1 IRMPDGTR
9 KEIEEEVPVPDSP
22 EERTDAPEEKPNEEE
37 RVTPMEVTVEEALPL
52 EPEEK
57 PAEEDTFV
65 DEHGRVVRKTI
76 TVRKRIVRRIIRM
89 PDGTRKEVE
98 EEVPVSDSPEER
110 TDTFEVIQRE
120 EETPSRPKEPQYV
133 VEKATEAPEEVSAKE
148 PRHVERVY
156 VTRIL
161 RQRDGTERVLETSE
175 TVSPMQPERDDE
187 EPESVEDVKDN
198 RGRVTK
204 TVTRSPVF
212 VERRRKVVKKSRVM
226 PDGKE
231 EPEETRVVEPEETKE
246 ITAPVIRRVVK
257 RVVHRP
263 DGKDEVVEEEVHVKP
278 FEVIETKEDSKPE
291 VTEKRERGK
300 TVKTIKRKIVET
312 RQQNITKKVT
322 RKPNGKEEAPIE
334 EEVIKPV
341 EPVNYRIVRRTV
353 RHPDGTEKVTEEP
366 EFDMPDDAKEP
377 SVEEVKD
384 RRGTVVRRITTKPV
398 PMITT
403 RKVYRTI
410 IIAPDGRE
418 ESVQER
424 VEERGQPGQPEPER
438 QAPEEKE
445 EPEEETVVTPMEV
458 PVEEALPVEPEEQ
471 PEEKETFVDEYGRVV
486 RKTITVRKRIVRRI
500 IRMPDG
506 TRKEIEEEVPVPDSP
521 EERTD
526 APEEKPNEEERVT
539 PMEVTV
545 EE

>member
-1 IRMPDGTR
+1 MG
-9 KEIEEEVPVPDSP
+9 
-22 EERTDAPEEKPNEEE
+22 
-37 RVTPMEVTVEEALPL
+37 
-52 EPEEK
+52 
-57 PAEEDTFV
+57 
-65 DEHGRVVRKTI
+65 
-76 TVRKRIVRRIIRM
+76 
-89 PDGTRKEVE
+89 
-98 EEVPVSDSPEER
+98 
-110 TDTFEVIQRE
+110 EVIQRE

-133 VEKATEAPEEVSAKE
+133 FAKATEAPEEVSAKE

-187 EPESVEDVKDN
+187 EPESVKDVKDN

-334 EEVIKPV
+334 EELIKPV

-353 RHPDGTEKVTEEP
+353 RHP
-366 EFDMPDDAKEP
+366 DAKEP

-424 VEERGQPGQPEPER
+424 VEERGQPGQPEP

-526 APEEKPNEEERVT
+526 PPEEKPNEEERVT

-545 EE
+545 EEALPLEPEEKPAEEDTFVDERGRAVRKTITVRKRIVRRIIRMPDGTRKEVEEEVPVSDSPEERTDTFE